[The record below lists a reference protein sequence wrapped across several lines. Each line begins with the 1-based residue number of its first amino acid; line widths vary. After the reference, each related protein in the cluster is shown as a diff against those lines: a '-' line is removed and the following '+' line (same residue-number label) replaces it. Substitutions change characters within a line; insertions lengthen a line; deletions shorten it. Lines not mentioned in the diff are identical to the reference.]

1 MLYPRPDFIEAMK
14 QVDVFR
20 YTETARADGNL
31 TYQVMEG
38 GYHDMP
44 EVKMYLFHVLP
55 RLWPNE

>member
-1 MLYPRPDFIEAMK
+1 MK